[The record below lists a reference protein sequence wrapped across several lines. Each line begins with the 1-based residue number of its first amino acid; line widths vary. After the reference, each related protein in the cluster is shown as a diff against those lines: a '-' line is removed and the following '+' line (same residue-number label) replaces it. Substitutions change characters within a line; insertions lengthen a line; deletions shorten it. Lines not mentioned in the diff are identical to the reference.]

1 MVNGHGSEVF
11 FSQPPKDYVCEGCGK
26 VYKSR
31 KGRDDHYAIVHC
43 GEKKYACDDC
53 GKLFGRPDALKV
65 HMLTHSGELPFQ
77 VLKICA

>member
-31 KGRDDHYAIVHC
+31 KGRDDHFAIVHC

-65 HMLTHSGELPFQ
+65 HMLIHSGEFPFQ
-77 VLKICA
+77 VLKI